1 MKGTAISLAIVISG
15 ASWAGTTKPIAY
27 RSVLSNGVRYH
38 AVVAD
43 MRSNRVA
50 VETAASSRFRTA
62 SSLVRDN
69 KATAAITGTFFNPAS
84 ALPVADVLVDGKL
97 VAEGNRGSVL
107 GVTWFGDV
115 RVFDIPYRQTFNWF
129 PYRYA
134 LRGTVRIMSG
144 GVVAPNP
151 KAQKFRD
158 SRVWSK
164 AKRTAAGVTKDG
176 NLVFIA
182 TNSNVYLRDIGNAM
196 KKLGV
201 VDAVALDGGSS
212 THLSYRGKSV
222 ISAGRSLTNML
233 ILKEL
238 SADAGDWAQYPIRRR
253 HAGPATFLVTCPTKY
268 WPLPTATTA
277 KPTSERQA
285 SLGNRK

>member
-1 MKGTAISLAIVISG
+1 MKFVCALAGVALGTLSLAN
-15 ASWAGTTKPIAY
+15 KPIAY
-27 RSVLSNGVRYH
+27 KSVVSNGVRYH

-43 MRSNRVA
+43 MRSNRVS

-62 SSLVRDN
+62 SSLVRQN
-69 KATAAITGTFFNPAS
+69 QATAAITGTFFNPAD
-84 ALPVADVLVDGKL
+84 AIPVADVLVNGQL

-115 RVFDIPYRQTFNWF
+115 KVFDIPYRKEFNWF

-134 LRGTVRIMSG
+134 LRGTVRIMSK

-158 SRVWSK
+158 ARVWSK
-164 AKRTAAGVTKDG
+164 ARRTAAGVTKGG

-182 TNSNVYLRDIGNAM
+182 TNSSVYLRDIANAM

-238 SADAGDWAQYPIRRR
+238 TADEGDWAQYPIRRR
-253 HAGPATFLVTCPTKY
+253 HTGPATFIVTCPTKY
-268 WPLPTATTA
+268 WPLPAVTT
-277 KPTSERQA
+277 PRPVTERQTA
-285 SLGNRK
+285 LGGQK